1 MKFSDIRCTAD
12 GDQHG
17 ELSGLKTPF
26 AFVHIPKCSG
36 TAFENYILSQGV
48 GFEKSRA
55 FTGLDRND
63 KPESLEMYFRNEG
76 ASPFVFGHFY
86 YKDLLRFCP
95 GAFLATFVRDPLKR
109 TISQYKSWHDEKNFQ
124 PDDPHYKVA
133 NTVERDALVFAQR
146 ASLEEFV
153 CSDNAVIV
161 DGALGNQQTMY
172 LSTYSGDDLAQ
183 HLESAKKNLAALDF
197 FGITESF
204 PESLEL
210 LRCMIPD
217 LSDYKIGPEMEN
229 RSRISVDQVS
239 NRAREIIAGQV
250 EYDQKLYEYACQL
263 FKERLQ
269 EWRASPRSTYSV
281 KGFGRRAEDAQ
292 EYAPDGQP
300 SGGKNEA
307 TQLEI
312 SALKSENERIET
324 ENRMLRSQLE
334 QLEVAHLRAS
344 ELNQNA
350 VRVAQESAAEVDAE
364 NGLLRTQLAHLGA
377 SHMQL
382 QQVYRDIVGSRSW
395 RVMQTLQSVLKPFLK
410 K

>member
-1 MKFSDIRCTAD
+1 
-12 GDQHG
+12 
-17 ELSGLKTPF
+17 
-26 AFVHIPKCSG
+26 
-36 TAFENYILSQGV
+36 
-48 GFEKSRA
+48 
-55 FTGLDRND
+55 
-63 KPESLEMYFRNEG
+63 MYFQNEG

-86 YKDLLRFCP
+86 YRDLLRFYS
-95 GAFLATFVRDPLKR
+95 GAFTATFIRDPLKR
-109 TISQYKSWHDEKNFQ
+109 TISHYKSWNDERNFR
-124 PDDPHYKVA
+124 PDDPHYKMA
-133 NTVERDALVFAQR
+133 TPILHDALIFAQQ

-161 DGALGNQQTMY
+161 NGALGNQQTMY
-172 LSTYSGDDLAQ
+172 LSTYSGDDLGQ

-197 FGITESF
+197 FGITENF

-350 VRVAQESAAEVDAE
+350 VKVAQESAAEVDAE

>member
-1 MKFSDIRCTAD
+1 
-12 GDQHG
+12 
-17 ELSGLKTPF
+17 
-26 AFVHIPKCSG
+26 
-36 TAFENYILSQGV
+36 
-48 GFEKSRA
+48 
-55 FTGLDRND
+55 
-63 KPESLEMYFRNEG
+63 
-76 ASPFVFGHFY
+76 
-86 YKDLLRFCP
+86 
-95 GAFLATFVRDPLKR
+95 
-109 TISQYKSWHDEKNFQ
+109 
-124 PDDPHYKVA
+124 
-133 NTVERDALVFAQR
+133 
-146 ASLEEFV
+146 
-153 CSDNAVIV
+153 
-161 DGALGNQQTMY
+161 
-172 LSTYSGDDLAQ
+172 
-183 HLESAKKNLAALDF
+183 
-197 FGITESF
+197 
-204 PESLEL
+204 
-210 LRCMIPD
+210 
-217 LSDYKIGPEMEN
+217 MEN

-239 NRAREIIAGQV
+239 NRAREIIDGQV

-281 KGFGRRAEDAQ
+281 KGFGGRAEDAQ